1 MCHTLQPKLSAMVR
15 IRHYCKMKSIENY
28 RIEMT
33 SGYSFWTFLSF
44 LSRFAR
50 AIAENEAMPNLFMF
64 FNPIWKIESEND
76 LNVLCVCMCEGV
88 WEQVRTV
95 DCNSV
100 WPTELTRKNWIYH
113 KINMRRVNVCV
124 LSKQSEENQNS
135 QEMFENGKRLRV
147 FQTVLLI
154 DAAKTTS

>member
-1 MCHTLQPKLSAMVR
+1 MCRTLQPKPSAMVR

-50 AIAENEAMPNLFMF
+50 AIAENEATPNLFMF

-76 LNVLCVCMCEGV
+76 LNVLCVCVKV

-113 KINMRRVNVCV
+113 EINMRRVNVCV

-147 FQTVLLI
+147 FQTKLLI